1 MAMRVPQYERREVVQ
16 ARQPVGVA
24 ARQSGFGQVAK
35 GLADVGQMFD
45 QWQADVD
52 EADAKAAD
60 TRYSELVRRTLYEDG
75 SGYLYAQGGDALSRR
90 KEAAETLQKSYDD
103 ILGGLSPRARD
114 MVQSSLE
121 NRRQSALTSV
131 DRHAGGERITYLN
144 GQADARVK
152 SAIDDAVIDPG
163 HIDRSLSIARNE
175 IRETGARNGW
185 SPEQT
190 AAKIAEAEGS
200 IHGGIVA
207 RLSNVDPR
215 QALDYLNA
223 HRDSMSAGDVARL
236 EGVLLPEAKRRRGRE
251 IGRSMAQDAAG
262 GISDGYYASIRAAE
276 SGGNDSAKNPNS
288 TATGRYQFTAGTW
301 SQLMRNRPDLGLTEN
316 GRLDPA
322 QQERAIRAFTEAN
335 AKILVRGGVAITN
348 GTLYAAHFLGAG
360 GALKVLTAGMAESV
374 ADIVGPAVVRA
385 NEFLRGMSVAD
396 FLSWAEKKAGGT
408 QMPMGGFSAPSWSET
423 GARQARPDPVTQILQ
438 MDDPDERAAALQE
451 YQAWTG
457 QMAAQ
462 QKAAQDAAQRAGF
475 ALIEQG
481 GDIDG
486 LSLDQKLAIGQ
497 EGMSSLRTYQGKVR
511 AGEPVNTDPELFVE
525 LTREAATDPRSFA
538 ARDPLE
544 WRNRLSDTDFKA
556 FVQRQAEITKG
567 ETNPSSAVTISTINT
582 ITKDLM
588 VAAGVDDKK
597 KSGAQQVAKLQEGLL
612 RWAQQFQAQN
622 GGRMPT
628 HLEIREQAN
637 AMLLPVVIDPPG
649 LFNSVNG
656 RAFDM
661 DFDGVTPA
669 DIADGTLKIG
679 GERIEPEVVEAFV
692 REFEAA
698 LGRAPTP
705 QEVIEGLAW
714 AQSR

>member
-16 ARQPVGVA
+16 AQRPVGVA

-60 TRYSELVRRTLYEDG
+60 TRYSDLVRKTLYEDG

-200 IHGGIVA
+200 IHGGIVS
-207 RLSNVDPR
+207 RLANVDPQ
-215 QALDYLNA
+215 QALNYLNA
-223 HRDSMSAGDVARL
+223 HRDSMGAADVARL
-236 EGVLLPEAKRRRGRE
+236 EGALVPEAKRRQGRLLGAAALRGDLPQQMIAARNFIGMNETDQRE
-251 IGRSMAQDAAG
+251 TLQKFLAEGGTNIDPAKTAWCAAFVNATLARAGNGGTGSNMARSFLNWGQAVDEPQVGDVVVLERGAPPYGHVGFFAG
-262 GISDGYYASIRAAE
+262 FAPDGSIQIL
-276 SGGNDSAKNPNS
+276 GGNQGGAAQGGGGVTVSNFPASKV
-288 TATGRYQFTAGTW
+288 
-301 SQLMRNRPDLGLTEN
+301 LGY
-316 GRLDPA
+316 R
-322 QQERAIRAFTEAN
+322 RADGTEAS
-335 AKILVRGGVAITN
+335 
-348 GTLYAAHFLGAG
+348 GAVG
-360 GALKVLTAGMAESV
+360 NGMAEL
-374 ADIVGPAVVRA
+374 I
-385 NEFLRGMSVAD
+385 
-396 FLSWAEKKAGGT
+396 
-408 QMPMGGFSAPSWSET
+408 
-423 GARQARPDPVTQILQ
+423 QIE
-438 MDDPDERAAALQE
+438 DPDVRAAAIQE
-451 YQAWTG
+451 FNL
-457 QMAAQ
+457 MAGVAEQQ
-462 QKAAQDAAQRAGF
+462 QKAMQASAQTAGF

-486 LSLDQKLAIGQ
+486 LTLDQKLAIGQ
-497 EGMSSLRTYQGKVR
+497 EGMSSLRTYQAKVR
-511 AGEPVNTDPELFVE
+511 AGEPVNTDSELFVE

-556 FVQRQAEITKG
+556 FVQKQAEITKG

-582 ITKDLM
+582 ITKDLL
-588 VAAGVDDKK
+588 VAAGIDGKK
-597 KSGAQQVAKLQEGLL
+597 KAGAEKVAKLQHGMLQ
-612 RWAQQFQAQN
+612 WAQQFQAQN

-628 HLEIREQAN
+628 NLEIIERAN

-656 RAFDM
+656 RALDL

-669 DIADGTLKIG
+669 DIADGDLKIG
-679 GERIEPEVVEAFV
+679 GERIEPEVIEAFV

-714 AQSR
+714 AQAR